1 MGPVRFHSRPAVRRP
16 SPPER
21 HAACVALIKPAGY
34 ENDPWGGH
42 ISRGK
47 TTTQST
53 RNVSRPRRHCSQVF
67 LSFKQYRDNSAS
79 RMKAS
84 PGRPHVE
91 VGKVRTRGHGERL
104 SIKPTRDRPS
114 PDACVAAKVRPIP
127 QGFVRCLR
135 AAKDRH
141 PAQVDESG
149 RGASLRA
156 SLRRRASQ
164 ASTREWI
171 RPEMSP

>member
-1 MGPVRFHSRPAVRRP
+1 MTHGA
-16 SPPER
+16 
-21 HAACVALIKPAGY
+21 
-34 ENDPWGGH
+34 D
-42 ISRGK
+42 ISRAVK
-47 TTTQST
+47 QATQST

-84 PGRPHVE
+84 PGRSHVE
-91 VGKVRTRGHGERL
+91 VGKVRTRGHAERL
-104 SIKPTRDRPS
+104 SIKPTREYRPS

-127 QGFVRCLR
+127 QGFVRWLR

-149 RGASLRA
+149 RGASLRE